1 MEITMNRIL
10 EVTDEDETLVLEYIS
25 LEDLKDERILP
36 RFPGLE
42 TL

>member
-1 MEITMNRIL
+1 MNRIL
-10 EVTDEDETLVLEYIS
+10 EVTDEDENLVLEYVN

-36 RFPGLE
+36 RLPACE